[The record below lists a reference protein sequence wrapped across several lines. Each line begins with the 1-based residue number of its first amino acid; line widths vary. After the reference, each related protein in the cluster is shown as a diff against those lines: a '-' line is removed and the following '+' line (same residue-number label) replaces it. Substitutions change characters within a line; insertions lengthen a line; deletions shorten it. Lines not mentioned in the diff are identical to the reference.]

1 MIAMA
6 IKPPILF
13 ILLFMCG
20 TLVTGQTP
28 KKKIVVKKGKQVVLR
43 DTIFIVKRD
52 TILFLTA
59 DEMERVKIRENPSVK
74 SSKFYDSLEKKASTS
89 KITKDIFDFVVIKK
103 GRKEKMVSVIVKSE
117 ELFKPY
123 EGYTI
128 ASIVYK
134 SVDLLEGS
142 VIDTVQKA
150 TSKLARYINRVHVDT
165 RSSIIENNLLFKVG
179 DTVDPYQ
186 LADNERIL
194 RQFKTLRDARIYV
207 TKSKLL
213 PKAVDVVVVT
223 QDVASIGV
231 SGDYTSPQNYRLDV
245 YDINI
250 LGYAKQLQASYFR
263 STLDNPTSGYEVI
276 LRESNFSNTFIQGE
290 LQYTENYLRQRG
302 RIAIAR
308 DFFTP
313 NIKYA
318 GGLELYQTREKF
330 YFEEYDTLQIPYTE
344 NNLDV
349 WFGRSIQIKKRT
361 NIIFAA
367 RANALHFIDRPYVSS
382 DSNSFFH
389 NRTLLLGSVTLT
401 ERNFMKGFRIRGF
414 GKSED
419 ILVGG
424 TVSLI
429 AGKEINQFINRN
441 YLEVDGNFG
450 RYFPAVGYFNLSVAA
465 SSFFKPRKT
474 EDGLVSTS
482 VTYFS
487 NLLKIRKMQVR
498 HFVYAGYTKGFNRI
512 LDRTISITGG
522 RKDERGLPPLGNQR
536 VTLGYETVYFM
547 PWYPYGFQFALF
559 HRIDINLLS
568 TGSTL
573 FGNATL
579 FPSIQIG
586 ARILNENLVLPK
598 FSIDLTYYASNKNY
612 NSAWQLNFSTTLVNL
627 FGTSQVFKPRI
638 AGFD

>member
-1 MIAMA
+1 M
-6 IKPPILF
+6 
-13 ILLFMCG
+13 
-20 TLVTGQTP
+20 
-28 KKKIVVKKGKQVVLR
+28 LR

-74 SSKFYDSLEKKASTS
+74 SSKFYDSLKKRASAN
-89 KITKDIFDFVVIKK
+89 KITKDIFDFVVVNN
-103 GRKEKMVSVIVKSE
+103 GHKEKVVSVIVKSE
-117 ELFKPY
+117 EIFKPY

-128 ASIVYK
+128 ASIVFK
-134 SVDLLEGS
+134 NVDLLEGS
-142 VIDTVQKA
+142 VIDTLQKA
-150 TSKLARYINRVHVDT
+150 TSKLARYVNRVHVDT
-165 RSSIIENNLLFKVG
+165 RSRIIENNLLFKAG

-207 TKSKLL
+207 TKNKIH
-213 PKAVDVVVVT
+213 PKTVDIVVVT
-223 QDVASIGV
+223 QDVTSIGV
-231 SGDYTSPQNYRLDV
+231 SVDFSSPQNYRLDV

-250 LGYAKQLQASYFR
+250 LGYAKQLQVSYFR
-263 STLDNPTSGYEVI
+263 STLANPTSGYEVT

-290 LQYTENYLRQRG
+290 LQYTENYLRQRA
-302 RIAIAR
+302 RMAIGR

-313 NIKYA
+313 AIKYA
-318 GGLELYQTREKF
+318 GGLEIYRTREKF
-330 YFEEYDTLQIPYTE
+330 YFEEYDTLQTPYTE
-344 NNLDV
+344 NNLDL

-361 NIIFAA
+361 NVIFAA
-367 RANALHFIDRPYVSS
+367 RAYTRHFIDRPYVSS

-414 GKSED
+414 GKTED

-424 TVSLI
+424 TVSLV
-429 AGKEINQFINRN
+429 AGKEVNQFINRN
-441 YLEVDGNFG
+441 YLEVNGNFG

-465 SSFFKPRKT
+465 GSFFKPTKT
-474 EDGLVSTS
+474 EDGLMSLS
-482 VTYFS
+482 ATYFS

-498 HFVYAGYTKGFNRI
+498 HFVYAGYTKGFDRI

-522 RKDERGLPPLGNQR
+522 RKDQRGFPPLGNQR

-568 TGSTL
+568 TDDTL
-573 FGNATL
+573 FNSGKL

-598 FSIDLTYYASNKNY
+598 FSVDVTYYASNKNY